1 MSHITYT
8 ELRQNLA
15 RYLDEDVESRAPIV
29 VTRQGG
35 KGNVVMLSE
44 QEFAGWQETVHLLSN
59 PVNAE
64 RLLRSIRAACDR
76 SAGGGDS
83 ARLHLRRRRHAVLRS
98 RLLPATTIKSVAI
111 LAGVTSENAA
121 NLPCDIRRIFPPQ
134 DHRRNAEIA
143 CT

>member
-15 RYLDEDVESRAPIV
+15 RYLDEAVESRAPIV

-44 QEFAGWQETVHLLSN
+44 DEFAGWQETVHLLAN

-64 RLLRSIRAACDR
+64 RLLRSIRAADA
-76 SAGGGDS
+76 SG
-83 ARLHLRRRRHAVLRS
+83 ARKRTLAR
-98 RLLPATTIKSVAI
+98 PAP
-111 LAGVTSENAA
+111 G
-121 NLPCDIRRIFPPQ
+121 R
-134 DHRRNAEIA
+134 
-143 CT
+143 